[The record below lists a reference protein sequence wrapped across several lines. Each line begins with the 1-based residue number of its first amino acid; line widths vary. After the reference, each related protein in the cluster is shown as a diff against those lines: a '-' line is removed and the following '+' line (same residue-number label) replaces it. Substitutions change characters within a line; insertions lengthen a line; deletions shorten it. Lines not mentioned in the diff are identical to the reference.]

1 MTTFTFSG
9 ARVDFVNGDPSG
21 VSSIEADVTVPT
33 ANSTFTYSVSGHDD
47 DGVAIIDMNDN
58 VIQAIVGGINLD
70 DPGFNVESESTLIT
84 QVTWSGGTSV
94 VLIVSLETGPN
105 TDTEFYVVVDGAPLP
120 EADSV
125 ADWDSFAESITNI
138 TNPTGAL
145 APGQVISWASL
156 DSTSSTEDDEFQG
169 TPGRDIF
176 NGGAGDDF
184 FYSSQGNDTYR
195 GGTGFD
201 QVAYTWDDNGVTA
214 NLKTGTAT
222 DGWGNT
228 DTLVKIEMLRGSAYA
243 DKFIGNGGRN
253 IFRGLEGEDTL
264 NGGGGRDEVRYDRDD
279 RYGGSEGVTVK
290 LNKGFAID
298 GFGDRDTLR
307 NFEDVRGSE
316 FGDKITGN
324 DGRNELEGLGGND
337 VLNGLGGND
346 TLLGGAGNDV
356 LNGGAGNDTLKGGG
370 GRDKLIGGAGDDLLS
385 GGGMAD
391 RFIFKGS
398 FGNDTITD
406 FQTAGTKEKIVLSQI
421 AEITS
426 FQDLTDEHLSE
437 NGDGDAVISD
447 GNGNT
452 ITLDG
457 VAMADLTANDFLF

>member
-1 MTTFTFSG
+1 MTTFTFTG
-9 ARVDFVNGDPSG
+9 VRVDFVNGNDDLVGPADAEITVPSG
-21 VSSIEADVTVPT
+21 SATFSYSITGEEDPGVS
-33 ANSTFTYSVSGHDD
+33 H
-47 DGVAIIDMNDN
+47 IDISDN
-58 VIQAIVGGINLD
+58 IIQAIVDDINLD
-70 DPGFNVESESTLIT
+70 DPSITILEESTLIT
-84 QVTWSGGTSV
+84 EIEWSGGTSV
-94 VLIVSLETGPN
+94 VLILNLKTGPD
-105 TDTEFYVVVDGAPLP
+105 TDTEFYFVLDGPALP
-120 EADSV
+120 QPDTLQDWLDFADSI
-125 ADWDSFAESITNI
+125 DSFDV
-138 TNPTGAL
+138 PTGDFG
-145 APGQVISWASL
+145 PGADIPW
-156 DSTSSTEDDEFQG
+156 STIPGVEITQEDEFYGTPEDDVY
-169 TPGRDIF
+169 

-184 FYSSQGNDTYR
+184 FVSSDGADTYR

-316 FGDKITGN
+316 FGDNITGN
-324 DGRNELEGLGGND
+324 GGRNELEGLGGND
-337 VLNGLGGND
+337 TLNGLGGND

-426 FQDLTDEHLSE
+426 FQDLTDEHLTE
-437 NGDGDAVISD
+437 VDGNAVISD

-457 VAMADLTANDFLF
+457 VAMADLTANDFIF